1 MGAVIFTKFF
11 PYFRFERK
19 RTRMTLEDI
28 AIEPNL
34 TEANCPLITG
44 AIRNQETQGDSF
56 VTGFKFSV
64 GGEDGDQGWIYEV
77 SCLSVEM
84 NSYSTNLEY

>member
-1 MGAVIFTKFF
+1 
-11 PYFRFERK
+11 
-19 RTRMTLEDI
+19 MTLEDI

-44 AIRNQETQGDSF
+44 KMPNQETQGESF
-56 VTGFKFSV
+56 VSGFKFSV
-64 GGEDGDQGWIYEV
+64 DEEDKDQGWIYEV